1 MLYATA
7 EDVAA
12 GFRNLSDDEKDRCVS
27 LLEEAAVIIDAY
39 SAGANADHKKL
50 VSCRMVRRILGDGG
64 GNDAPLYPLGSTQGS
79 VSAMGYSQS
88 WTMGS
93 GSAGE
98 LYLSKLEKKLLGVG
112 DRIAGLTLYCTENS
126 RPARTRLA
134 RRYLMKCRRRCTT
147 CSSANRRRELVNELQ
162 LYGKRLAYTLAL
174 PKGDAHDWYDVTV
187 EFFGQRFRTYGDMTE
202 GIEAMIPLRWNRKV
216 KVERYG

>member
-39 SAGANADHKKL
+39 SAGSNADHKKR
-50 VSCRMVRRILGDGG
+50 VSCRMVRRILGAGG
-64 GNDAPLYPLGSTQGS
+64 GNDAPLYPRGSTQGS

-112 DRIAGLTLYCTENS
+112 DRIGARSPLEGLCDD
-126 RPARTRLA
+126 TR
-134 RRYLMKCRRRCTT
+134 
-147 CSSANRRRELVNELQ
+147 
-162 LYGKRLAYTLAL
+162 
-174 PKGDAHDWYDVTV
+174 D
-187 EFFGQRFRTYGDMTE
+187 
-202 GIEAMIPLRWNRKV
+202 
-216 KVERYG
+216 